1 MLENASSST
10 NNERVLIFTFQDLTY
25 SGDGHNWKSIIFSLL
40 VIGLIIAG
48 IVTAIYL
55 LG

>member
-1 MLENASSST
+1 MKPN
-10 NNERVLIFTFQDLTY
+10 IFTLQDLSY
-25 SGDGHNWKSIIFSLL
+25 DESYNWKSIVLALL
-40 VIGLIIAG
+40 VIGVVIAG